1 MNEKKLT
8 LKEREKISRIGMKY
22 FKGEIDYN
30 NTVEMLENDF
40 NLETIRI
47 ANSGKLYIKL
57 VGKSAELFEY
67 SLPVKK
73 R

>member
-1 MNEKKLT
+1 MNYSPKKMSELLEK
-8 LKEREKISRIGMKY
+8 
-22 FKGEIDYN
+22 
-30 NTVEMLENDF
+30 NDF